1 MPSRRRSQKK
11 ASRAHRK
18 SPKRLDLK
26 PKNYSTWLNGK
37 RRSRKKVS
45 GTRLKSLKSPKR
57 LDLKPSDY
65 SVWLNGKPLSGV
77 KVSLS
82 TISPGKIR
90 VYVSYP
96 NGRVYNNISPSSQK
110 FSFTKLEWVY
120 VWHGPFDDEKTGRTR
135 TRTLTFRFQFISE
148 TRFKQVHRLI
158 TNY

>member
-1 MPSRRRSQKK
+1 MPS
-11 ASRAHRK
+11 
-18 SPKRLDLK
+18 P
-26 PKNYSTWLNGK
+26 
-37 RRSRKKVS
+37 RRSRKK
-45 GTRLKSLKSPKR
+45 TRPVKRSASRERRYTSPKR

-120 VWHGPFDDEKTGRTR
+120 VWRGSYDDWDTGRSR